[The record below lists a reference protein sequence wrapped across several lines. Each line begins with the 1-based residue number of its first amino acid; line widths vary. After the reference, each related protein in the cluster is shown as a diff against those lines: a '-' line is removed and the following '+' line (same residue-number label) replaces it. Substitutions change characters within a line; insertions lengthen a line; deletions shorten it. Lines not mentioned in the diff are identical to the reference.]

1 MKNTKYVTSGGLAF
15 TEKGDMQ
22 KLSKYAKRGWLLE
35 SFAPL
40 GYKLRKEIPRIL
52 STV

>member
-22 KLSKYAKRGWLLE
+22 KLSKYAKGAGSRRALHLWVI
-35 SFAPL
+35 S
-40 GYKLRKEIPRIL
+40 
-52 STV
+52 